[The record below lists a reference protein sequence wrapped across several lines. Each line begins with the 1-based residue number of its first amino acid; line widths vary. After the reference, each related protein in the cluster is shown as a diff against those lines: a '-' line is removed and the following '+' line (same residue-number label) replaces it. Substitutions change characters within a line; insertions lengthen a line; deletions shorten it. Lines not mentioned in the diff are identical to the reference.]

1 MVNKKGGL
9 IYMTVSELIQELQ
22 KITNQNK
29 IVSVP
34 EDEFYGKL
42 KPVHKISEYHDKVV
56 IE

>member
-1 MVNKKGGL
+1 
-9 IYMTVSELIQELQ
+9 MTVSELIQELQ

-42 KPVHKISEYHDKVV
+42 NPVHKISEYHDKVV

>member
-1 MVNKKGGL
+1 MNF
-9 IYMTVSELIQELQ
+9 MTVSELIQELQ